1 MQQLRVRTV
10 GSRQGVAGL
19 GCGLAPLP
27 SHPFPYLAGTVGV
40 ALTACFVALRA
51 VSAALRQ
58 LDEGEQAGYGL
69 RDGPRRRRRLMGWEG
84 GYFLR
89 SEIKKEGRELLD

>member
-1 MQQLRVRTV
+1 MIT
-10 GSRQGVAGL
+10 L
-19 GCGLAPLP
+19 GRLVLTPTA
-27 SHPFPYLAGTVGV
+27 FPYLAGTVGV

-51 VSAALRQ
+51 VSAALHRP
-58 LDEGEQAGYGL
+58 DEGEGQAGYGL
-69 RDGPRRRRRLMGWEG
+69 WDGPRRRRRLMGWEG

>member
-1 MQQLRVRTV
+1 MIT
-10 GSRQGVAGL
+10 L
-19 GCGLAPLP
+19 GRLVLTPTA
-27 SHPFPYLAGTVGV
+27 FPYLAGTVGV
-40 ALTACFVALRA
+40 ALPACFVALRA
-51 VSAALRQ
+51 VSAALRRP
-58 LDEGEQAGYGL
+58 DEGEQAGYGL

>member
-1 MQQLRVRTV
+1 MIT
-10 GSRQGVAGL
+10 L
-19 GCGLAPLP
+19 GRLVLTPAA
-27 SHPFPYLAGTVGV
+27 FPYLAGTVGV
-40 ALTACFVALRA
+40 ALTACFVALL
-51 VSAALRQ
+51 VTSAALHRP
-58 LDEGEQAGYGL
+58 DEGEQAGYGL

>member
-1 MQQLRVRTV
+1 MITL
-10 GSRQGVAGL
+10 GSRL
-19 GCGLAPLP
+19 GALTPA
-27 SHPFPYLAGTVGV
+27 FPYLAGPVGV

-51 VSAALRQ
+51 VSAALRRP
-58 LDEGEQAGYGL
+58 DEGEQPGCGL

-89 SEIKKEGRELLD
+89 SEIKTEGRGLLD

>member
-1 MQQLRVRTV
+1 MITL
-10 GSRQGVAGL
+10 GSRL
-19 GCGLAPLP
+19 GALTPA
-27 SHPFPYLAGTVGV
+27 FPYLAGTVGV

>member
-1 MQQLRVRTV
+1 MIT
-10 GSRQGVAGL
+10 L
-19 GCGLAPLP
+19 GRLVLTPTA
-27 SHPFPYLAGTVGV
+27 FPYLAGTVGV
-40 ALTACFVALRA
+40 ALTACLVALL
-51 VSAALRQ
+51 VTSAALHRP
-58 LDEGEQAGYGL
+58 DEGKQAGYGL

>member
-1 MQQLRVRTV
+1 MITLGSQLGALTP
-10 GSRQGVAGL
+10 A
-19 GCGLAPLP
+19 
-27 SHPFPYLAGTVGV
+27 FPYLAGTVGV
-40 ALTACFVALRA
+40 ALTACFVALL
-51 VSAALRQ
+51 VTSAALHRP
-58 LDEGEQAGYGL
+58 DEGKQAGYGL

>member
-1 MQQLRVRTV
+1 MITL
-10 GSRQGVAGL
+10 GSRLGALTPVA
-19 GCGLAPLP
+19 
-27 SHPFPYLAGTVGV
+27 FPYLAGTVGV
-40 ALTACFVALRA
+40 ALTACFVALL
-51 VSAALRQ
+51 VTSAALHRP
-58 LDEGEQAGYGL
+58 DEGKQAGYGL

>member
-1 MQQLRVRTV
+1 MIT
-10 GSRQGVAGL
+10 L
-19 GCGLAPLP
+19 GRLVLTPAA
-27 SHPFPYLAGTVGV
+27 FPYLAGTGV

-51 VSAALRQ
+51 VSAALRP
-58 LDEGEQAGYGL
+58 DEGEQPGCGL

-89 SEIKKEGRELLD
+89 SEIKTEGRGLLD

>member
-1 MQQLRVRTV
+1 MMM
-10 GSRQGVAGL
+10 VAPTT
-19 GCGLAPLP
+19 CDLALTPAAFVP
-27 SHPFPYLAGTVGV
+27 LAGVGV

-51 VSAALRQ
+51 VSVALRRPN
-58 LDEGEQAGYGL
+58 EGEQAGYGL

-89 SEIKKEGRELLD
+89 SEIKTEGRGLLD

>member
-1 MQQLRVRTV
+1 MIT
-10 GSRQGVAGL
+10 L
-19 GCGLAPLP
+19 GRLVLTPAA
-27 SHPFPYLAGTVGV
+27 FPYLAGTGV
-40 ALTACFVALRA
+40 ALTACFVALL
-51 VSAALRQ
+51 VTSAALHRP
-58 LDEGEQAGYGL
+58 DEGKQAGYGL